1 MIFLE
6 EDNMDFIFVFILG
19 LLLGSFFNVCIYR
32 IPREESIAYPPSHCT
47 SCGNNLKAVDLFPV
61 LSYAFLEGKCRYCGE
76 KISIKYP
83 LFEILTAIIFVLIY
97 KEYGYS
103 VNSIKYIVF
112 ASYLI
117 IIGIIDLNT
126 TDVYF
131 STTIFG
137 IIVGA
142 IFIIVNLIFGN
153 PIFTYILGAA
163 FGAGIIALIILLTH
177 GMGWG
182 DAEILGI
189 CGLFLGFKLSVLTF
203 FLSAVLGGIIGVI
216 LIATKIKSRK
226 DYIPFGPYIAIAALI
241 AVLYGNNVI
250 EWYLGFLI

>member
-1 MIFLE
+1 
-6 EDNMDFIFVFILG
+6 MDFIFVFILG
-19 LLLGSFFNVCIYR
+19 LVFGSFFNVCIYR

-47 SCGNNLKAVDLFPV
+47 SCGNRLKTVDLFPV
-61 LSYAFLEGKCRYCGE
+61 LSYIILGGKCRYCGE

-83 LFEILTAIIFVLIY
+83 LFEVLTATIFMLIY
-97 KEYGYS
+97 KQYGYS
-103 VNSIKYIVF
+103 MDTIKYIVF

-117 IIGIIDLNT
+117 VVGIIDLNT

-137 IIVGA
+137 IVSGSA
-142 IFIIVNLIFGN
+142 FLIINIILRNAFL
-153 PIFTYILGAA
+153 TYIYGSA
-163 FGAGIIALIILLTH
+163 FGVGVIALIIITTH

-189 CGLFLGFKLSVLTF
+189 CGLFLGFKLSLLTF
-203 FLSAVLGGIIGVI
+203 FLSTVLGGIIGIV

-241 AVLYGNNVI
+241 SVLYGNGMI
-250 EWYLGFLI
+250 EWYFQFLNI